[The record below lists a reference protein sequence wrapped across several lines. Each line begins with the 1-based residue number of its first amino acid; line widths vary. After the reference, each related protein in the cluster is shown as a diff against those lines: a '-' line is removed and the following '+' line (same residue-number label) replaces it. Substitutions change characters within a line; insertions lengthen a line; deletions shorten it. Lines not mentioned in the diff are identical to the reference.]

1 MGIDLPSR
9 FRRLYPG
16 DNLSEL
22 LEDFFPNN
30 SVEANGESF
39 HKEELEQICRSLEA
53 VPDEFKAVD
62 AFLVREPENV
72 YDANAVAVYI
82 HEKEVGY
89 IPRSQAAIFSE
100 FLKHHQDK
108 IWVMA
113 AVRFVS
119 ALGQYRVRLFAK
131 SPLSLDESAL
141 PIIDVNGFTQF
152 NFDDVTDGI
161 IALEGLSEHHPLIPW
176 RYEQIGKHK
185 HVSFCGPLKIQLERG
200 TAFASSPELNVQQG
214 HGVVHIIIDGTI
226 VGKIGQSDE
235 NFDLLDQRLSELD
248 GLALSSI
255 NGFSGDNGNSYFWFT
270 NDLKP
275 KAEEL
280 PPPVEDW
287 IYSRFQEDEP
297 DGGHTRF

>member
-1 MGIDLPSR
+1 MGMDLPSR

-30 SVEANGESF
+30 SVEVNGESF

-62 AFLVREPENV
+62 AFLVREPENE

-82 HEKEVGY
+82 HEKKVGY

-100 FLKHHQDK
+100 FLEHHQEK

-131 SPLSLDESAL
+131 SPLSLDETAL
-141 PIIDVNGFTQF
+141 PIMDVNGSAQI
-152 NFDDVTDGI
+152 NFDDEMDGI
-161 IALEGLSEHHPLIPW
+161 LAFEGLSEHHPLLPW
-176 RYEQIGKHK
+176 RYEQIGKNE
-185 HVSFCGPLKIQLERG
+185 HVSFCGPIKVQLERD
-200 TAFASSPELNVQQG
+200 TALVSGKESNEQKIHAVI
-214 HGVVHIIIDGTI
+214 HIIINGTR
-226 VGKIGQSDE
+226 VGKIWQSDE
-235 NFDLLDQRLSELD
+235 NFNLLDQRLSELD
-248 GLALSSI
+248 GLALSSM
-255 NGFSGDNGNSYFWFT
+255 NGFSGDIGKSYFWFT
-270 NDLKP
+270 NELKP

-280 PPPVEDW
+280 PPPVQDW